1 MYANICFLLSALTL
15 ALPVLSSPATVPPQ
29 DSDWRLI
36 RVGPKQAAKWMN
48 QNDIDKL
55 HLNKVRFMDITW
67 TRRLPTL
74 AADTKKRHQLLAIPD
89 SPTQQDV
96 VNPIIATAN
105 TDLMRKVLPPF
116 SQFNNRYY
124 TQDTGRQSSE
134 WLMGQIQSMV
144 TSSNTKGLNVT
155 VVPFKH
161 TWIQSSIIARIEGLN
176 GNQETVIVGGHQDS
190 INRFSPRTG
199 RAPGADDDGS
209 GAVTIMETMRVLLTS
224 GFQPLRPIEFH
235 WYAGEEVGL
244 LGSQAIAQQY
254 QQDGRLVAGMMQLD
268 MTSYPNKERPD
279 VGIVTD
285 NVDDSLTSLLRSLVT
300 TYTKLTS
307 GDFECG
313 YACSD
318 HASWNQAGYA
328 SSIPFESSNM
338 EENQFLHTPKDTLE
352 TVNYDH
358 ALNFVNLAVA
368 FIVELAHQ

>member
-15 ALPVLSSPATVPPQ
+15 ALPVFSSPTKAAPE

-36 RVGPKQAAKWMN
+36 RVSAKEPAKWMN
-48 QNDIDKL
+48 QNEIDKL
-55 HLNKVRFMDITW
+55 HLNKVRFMDLTW
-67 TRRLPTL
+67 TREMSNL
-74 AADTKKRHQLLAIPD
+74 AEATKTRHQTLAIPD
-89 SPTQQDV
+89 SPTQQSV

-105 TDLMRKVLPPF
+105 TDLMRKVLPPLT
-116 SQFNNRYY
+116 QYNNRYY

-134 WLMGQIQSMV
+134 WLLGQVQNLIK
-144 TSSNTKGLNVT
+144 SSNKHGLNVT

-161 TWIQSSIIARIEGLN
+161 KWVQNSIIARIEGLK

-190 INRFSPRTG
+190 INIASPRTG

-209 GAVTIMETMRVLLTS
+209 GVVTIMEAMRVLLES
-224 GFQPLRPIEFH
+224 GFQPLRPVEFH
-235 WYAGEEVGL
+235 WYAGEEAGL

-254 QQDGRLVAGMMQLD
+254 QQSKRLVAGMMQLD
-268 MTSYPNKERPD
+268 MTSFPNPDTPD

-285 NVDDSLTSLLRSLVT
+285 NVDDNLTSLLRSLVT
-300 TYTKLTS
+300 TYTSLTS

-318 HASWNQAGYA
+318 HASWNEAGYP

-338 EENQFLHTPKDTLE
+338 EENQNLHTPKDTLE

-358 ALNFVNLAVA
+358 ALNFVKLAVA
-368 FIVELAHQ
+368 FVVELAHK